1 MPRLNAARDNAS
13 AKILVAGCPRKR
25 AETDHLALQTGWL
38 CRRSGW
44 RARFGHHRVVQRQG
58 IAQSGA
64 LRGGRLKRDKQAT
77 EAARFRD
84 PRSFVW
90 KDGREQLVGLDW
102 KMRKE
107 NLRQRAWD
115 LGLDEVR
122 CEYRNSDGV
131 RCRSEAADPHH
142 IVKRSVHRDDRM
154 SNLLAVC
161 HFHHELLDNR
171 KVRSDRAERRAN
183 ALDK

>member
-1 MPRLNAARDNAS
+1 MR
-13 AKILVAGCPRKR
+13 
-25 AETDHLALQTGWL
+25 
-38 CRRSGW
+38 
-44 RARFGHHRVVQRQG
+44 
-58 IAQSGA
+58 
-64 LRGGRLKRDKQAT
+64 RDKQAT
-77 EAARFRD
+77 EAARFED

-107 NLRQRAWD
+107 ELRQRAWD

-142 IVKRSVHRDDRM
+142 VSPRRDGRDDRLT
-154 SNLLAVC
+154 NLQALC
-161 HFHHELLDNR
+161 RYHHDLMDER
-171 KVRSDRAERRAN
+171 KIRSDRKERREQT
-183 ALDK
+183 K

>member
-1 MPRLNAARDNAS
+1 M
-13 AKILVAGCPRKR
+13 
-25 AETDHLALQTGWL
+25 
-38 CRRSGW
+38 
-44 RARFGHHRVVQRQG
+44 
-58 IAQSGA
+58 
-64 LRGGRLKRDKQAT
+64 KRDKRAT
-77 EAARFRD
+77 EAARFED

-107 NLRQRAWD
+107 ELRQRAWD

-142 IVKRSVHRDDRM
+142 VRPRRDGRDDRLT
-154 SNLLAVC
+154 NLQALC
-161 HFHHELLDNR
+161 RWHHELMDER
-171 KVRSDRAERRAN
+171 KIRSDRKERREQS
-183 ALDK
+183 